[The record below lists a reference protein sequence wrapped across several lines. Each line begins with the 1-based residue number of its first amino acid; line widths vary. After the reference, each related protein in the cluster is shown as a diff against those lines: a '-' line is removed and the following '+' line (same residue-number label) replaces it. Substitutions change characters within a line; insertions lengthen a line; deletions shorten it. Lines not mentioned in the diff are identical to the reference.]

1 MNKSELRDC
10 TMDDHFTTNAPA
22 LWFRITDFSRTFADQ
37 QTQLL
42 ELINVDLFL
51 QTKWDWWGLMSAY
64 CLDLDFA
71 WNLHGFW
78 LAIIPFVLFYDWWNI
93 SLGAGQF
100 GGIPSKTVG
109 RIQAKAFTLNNY
121 SLLQFFKF
129 CWVTCMLRF
138 QAICRFS
145 ASWIMIHDA
154 RNHHCA
160 SRLASAYCNT
170 LVKALAKSQLDETL
184 LSFTIY

>member
-1 MNKSELRDC
+1 MNCAIARW
-10 TMDDHFTTNAPA
+10 TT
-22 LWFRITDFSRTFADQ
+22 ISRRMLPRFGFASQTFHV
-37 QTQLL
+37 LL
-42 ELINVDLFL
+42 LINRHSYWNWSMLICFCK
-51 QTKWDWWGLMSAY
+51 QRDWWGLMSAY

-109 RIQAKAFTLNNY
+109 RIQAKAFALNNY

-170 LVKALAKSQLDETL
+170 LVKALAKSQLEETSS
-184 LSFTIY
+184 SFTIY